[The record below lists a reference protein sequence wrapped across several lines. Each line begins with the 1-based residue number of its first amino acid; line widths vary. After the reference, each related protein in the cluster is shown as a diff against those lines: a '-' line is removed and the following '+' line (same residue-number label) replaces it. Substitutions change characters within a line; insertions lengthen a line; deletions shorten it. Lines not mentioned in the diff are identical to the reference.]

1 MNQHSVVEMP
11 LNVESKVDST
21 SDSTM
26 DSDSETSM
34 DLYADAISVMD
45 SVASDMSDIEEDS
58 EEEVLQETAALL
70 IQDFID
76 QHPMYIIQP
85 TFHTD
90 VVDHVLELMQ
100 GSLPPVNT
108 DVYAPKEEEVVEHEL
123 RQAIEGAFE
132 TVYKHV
138 YPRRSCSRTGILQTP
153 DVKWVTEKIQQLRA
167 IPQPNQRTP
176 EWYAFRHKYLT
187 ASSLYK
193 VFGSDSVR
201 NQLIFDKCKPLNIE
215 RFTGPV
221 SIESPMHWGQ
231 KYEPMSIMLYEER
244 YRTKVS
250 DFGCLPHPWLPFL
263 AASPDGINTVESSLR
278 YGRMLEVK
286 NIVNRDIDGIPKL
299 DYWVQMQG
307 QMEVCG
313 LNECD
318 FLETR
323 FKEYED
329 EAAFVADHIPGTEW
343 DVSASGDRKGVM
355 MLFLV
360 ENQPKYV
367 YAPLPVCKE
376 QITFHTWEQ
385 EMMALW
391 GERHT
396 WIKNIY
402 WRLDE
407 MSCILVLRNEQWFQ
421 AAIPLMQSL
430 WDTIVQERET
440 GYAHRAP
447 KSRTSAS
454 SLEEPLAPSLP
465 QCRVIL

>member
-1 MNQHSVVEMP
+1 MYTFIHMSVTLEDDPEWLEM
-11 LNVESKVDST
+11 
-21 SDSTM
+21 
-26 DSDSETSM
+26 
-34 DLYADAISVMD
+34 
-45 SVASDMSDIEEDS
+45 
-58 EEEVLQETAALL
+58 QETAASL
-70 IQDFID
+70 IHDYILEN
-76 QHPMYIIQP
+76 PMSFIQP
-85 TFHTD
+85 TFQED
-90 VVDHVLELMQ
+90 VSEEVYDLLHNSMSLSIFNDPNQNEELEQDLREAIESGFDQ
-100 GSLPPVNT
+100 
-108 DVYAPKEEEVVEHEL
+108 VYAHL
-123 RQAIEGAFE
+123 C
-132 TVYKHV
+132 
-138 YPRRSCSRTGILQTP
+138 PRRSCSKTGIRKMPNVQRIKTVIE
-153 DVKWVTEKIQQLRA
+153 DLRA
-167 IPQPNQRTP
+167 IPQPDQRTP
-176 EWYAFRHKYLT
+176 EWYAFRHRYLT
-187 ASSLYK
+187 ASSLWK
-193 VFGSDSVR
+193 VFGSESSR

-215 RFTGPV
+215 RYTGPV
-221 SIESPMHWGQ
+221 SIESTMHWGH
-231 KYEPMSIMLYEER
+231 KYEPLSILLYEEH

-250 DFGCLPHPWLPFL
+250 DFGCLPHPTLPFL
-263 AASPDGINTVESSLR
+263 AASPDGINTLESSPR

-299 DYWVQMQG
+299 EYWVQMQG

-323 FKEYED
+323 FKEYEE

-360 ENQPKYV
+360 ENQPKYL
-367 YAPLPVCKE
+367 YAPLEVCKE
-376 QITFHTWEQ
+376 QTTFAQWEQ

-407 MSCILVLRNEQWFQ
+407 MSCILVLRNKLWFQ

-447 KSRTSAS
+447 KSRTSADQ
-454 SLEEPLAPSLP
+454 PLTPAQPL
-465 QCRVIL
+465 QCLVIL

>member
-1 MNQHSVVEMP
+1 MMTTGLDDEENEDKEWNQ
-11 LNVESKVDST
+11 
-21 SDSTM
+21 
-26 DSDSETSM
+26 
-34 DLYADAISVMD
+34 
-45 SVASDMSDIEEDS
+45 
-58 EEEVLQETAALL
+58 LQETAASL
-70 IQDFID
+70 IHDYIVDNPMCFI
-76 QHPMYIIQP
+76 PP
-85 TFHTD
+85 TFQDD
-90 VVDHVLELMQ
+90 V
-100 GSLPPVNT
+100 S
-108 DVYAPKEEEVVEHEL
+108 EEVFALLQTSLSSEVSIFNDPTLNKEL
-123 RQAIEGAFE
+123 EQDLQEAIELGFE
-132 TVYKHV
+132 QVYT
-138 YPRRSCSRTGILQTP
+138 YLCPRRSCTKTGIRIKPNVQRIRT
-153 DVKWVTEKIQQLRA
+153 VIQHLRS
-167 IPQPNQRTP
+167 IPQPDQRTP

-187 ASSLYK
+187 ASSLWK

-215 RFTGPV
+215 RYTGPV
-221 SIESPMHWGQ
+221 NIESPMHLGH
-231 KYEPMSIMLYEER
+231 KYEPLSILLYEEH
-244 YRTKVS
+244 YQTQVS
-250 DFGCLPHPWLPFL
+250 DFGCLPHPTLPFL
-263 AASPDGINTVESSLR
+263 AASPDGINTLESSLR

-299 DYWVQMQG
+299 EYWVQMQG

-360 ENQPKYV
+360 ENQPKYL
-367 YAPLPVCKE
+367 YAPLEVCKE

-407 MSCILVLRNEQWFQ
+407 MSCILVLRNKLWFQ

-454 SLEEPLAPSLP
+454 SLEEPLSPSLP